1 MSKAK
6 ELRRQR
12 ADQLGRQKALHDAVL
27 VERNG
32 CATICENYAALAS
45 RDGLIVH
52 PQIARELADAIRREP
67 T

>member
-1 MSKAK
+1 MSRGKH
-6 ELRRQR
+6 LRRQ
-12 ADQLGRQKALHDAVL
+12 DTPVRQRIDEAVAA
-27 VERNG
+27 ERMR

-52 PQIARELADAIRREP
+52 PQIARELADAIRQEP